1 MILDESEY
9 LNCSNEIVGGLIE
22 TVSVALFR
30 DFPSVKVDLD
40 DVEKVV
46 GALTVLRPRVVE
58 IETLTGVLHM
68 FRGNWGEA
76 MHVLRSVCE
85 RAPNFSYARMLL
97 AVCLSTSGD
106 SSWRRVAA
114 EALELGADSHAEA
127 LVRVM
132 QAREDL
138 EGAIQVQ
145 QRGGAFTIPASCAA
159 LMAEQGV
166 STGTHEAG
174 AGSAMESAGYLRL

>member
-1 MILDESEY
+1 MVVDEPEY

-30 DFPSVKVDLD
+30 DFPSINVDLD

-46 GALTVLRPRVVE
+46 GALTVLRSNVVE
-58 IETLTGVLHM
+58 IETLAGVLHM

-76 MHVLRSVCE
+76 IHVLHSVCE
-85 RAPNFSYARMLL
+85 RAPEFSYARMLL
-97 AVCLSTSGD
+97 AMCLSTSGD

-114 EALELGADSHAEA
+114 EAMELGADPHAA
-127 LVRVM
+127 DLVRVM

-138 EGAIQVQ
+138 DGAIQVQ
-145 QRGGAFTIPASCAA
+145 QSGGPFVIPASCAA
-159 LMAEQGV
+159 LMAKQNVNLEAND
-166 STGTHEAG
+166 AG
-174 AGSAMESAGYLRL
+174 AGGAADSVGYLRL